1 MIHLVL
7 CTDTILITVLE
18 THITMAVDLDVHLTM
33 VDMVQL
39 QFLPLIRGVSIIM
52 VATCSTS
59 LELYE
64 QAPLKIVPEQVMIM

>member
-7 CTDTILITVLE
+7 CMDTIHITVLE
-18 THITMAVDLDVHLTM
+18 THITMAVVLDVHLTM

-39 QFLPLIRGVSIIM
+39 QFLPLIQGVNIIM

-59 LELYE
+59 LDLYE
-64 QAPLKIVPEQVMIM
+64 QAPLKIVPEQVVIM